1 MQPPIPTPEAGKP
14 KGEVLEQ
21 LTTFMYLNLAVFF
34 ENYIASTSQ
43 EVRRTIKECIDK
55 YFSKKYNDRDSNSYM
70 EHFDSISGLWFEVK
84 FSDSSTSS
92 E

>member
-34 ENYIASTSQ
+34 ENYN
-43 EVRRTIKECIDK
+43 
-55 YFSKKYNDRDSNSYM
+55 F
-70 EHFDSISGLWFEVK
+70 
-84 FSDSSTSS
+84 
-92 E
+92 